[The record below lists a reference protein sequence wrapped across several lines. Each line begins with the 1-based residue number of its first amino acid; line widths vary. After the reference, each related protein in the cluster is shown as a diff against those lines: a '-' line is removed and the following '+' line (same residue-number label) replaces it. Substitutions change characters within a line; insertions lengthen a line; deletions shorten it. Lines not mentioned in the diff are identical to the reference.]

1 MNIIKYTLGLMMA
14 FSLVFA
20 GHVEAKHA
28 HEKTRNRVLQ
38 EISKNILPKS

>member
-20 GHVEAKHA
+20 GQAEAKHA
-28 HEKTRNRVLQ
+28 HEKTRKRVLQ
-38 EISKNILPKS
+38 EISKNILPKR